1 MDGIHD
7 LGGKHGFDAVDPDD
21 PGQGFSQR
29 WHGSVFT
36 MINSLAAAG
45 VMHNADHF
53 RHAVE
58 RIDPI
63 SYLDDGYYGRWLG
76 AAENLLVEGG
86 VLEQQQ
92 ITDRAVTFGA
102 QGNERVA
109 ARPMHDDGLARTEQK
124 TNNAVSPARESRPTA
139 ERNSDAPARFSIGDC
154 VLTSMFPVPGHT
166 RLPAYARGRLGTVVA
181 LHGSWVYPDTNAH
194 GQGEQPQHLY
204 TICFDAQELWGEGA
218 DDLEVCLDLFEP
230 YLHLV
235 EEA

>member
-7 LGGKHGFDAVDPDD
+7 LGGKEGFGAVDPQD
-21 PGQGFSQR
+21 PSQGFVQR

-36 MINSLAAAG
+36 MINSLAAVG
-45 VMHNADHF
+45 VLHNSDHF

-76 AAENLLVEGG
+76 AAETLLVEGG

-92 ITDRAVTFGA
+92 ITDRAVAHGA
-102 QGNERVA
+102 QGDERVA
-109 ARPMHDDGLARTEQK
+109 ARPVLEANLDQSAQTDSDAI
-124 TNNAVSPARESRPTA
+124 NPAAQSLRTA
-139 ERNSDAPARFSIGDC
+139 ERSSQAPSKFSVGDC
-154 VLTSMFPVPGHT
+154 VLTRMSSVPGHT
-166 RLPAYARGRLGTVVA
+166 RLPAYARGRLGTIVA
-181 LHGSWVYPDTNAH
+181 RHGSWVYPDTNAH

-218 DDLEVCLDLFEP
+218 DNLEVCLDLFEP

>member
-7 LGGKHGFDAVDPDD
+7 LGGKEGFGGVDPND
-21 PGQGFSQR
+21 PLPGFSQR

-45 VMHNADHF
+45 VMHNSDHF

-92 ITDRAVTFGA
+92 ITDRAAALGA

-109 ARPMHDDGLARTEQK
+109 ARPMHDADFAQIEQIDNDAR
-124 TNNAVSPARESRPTA
+124 SPAPESLPTA
-139 ERNSDAPARFSIGDC
+139 ERKSLAPAQFSVGDC
-154 VLTSMFPVPGHT
+154 VLTRMTSVPGHT

-181 LHGSWVYPDTNAH
+181 VHGSWVYPDTNAH
-194 GQGEQPQHLY
+194 GRGEQPQHLY
-204 TICFDAQELWGEGA
+204 TICFNGQELWGEGA
-218 DDLEVCLDLFEP
+218 DEVEVCLDLFEP

>member
-7 LGGKHGFDAVDPDD
+7 LGGKEGFGSVDPND
-21 PGQGFSQR
+21 PFLGFSQR

-36 MINSLAAAG
+36 IINSLAAAG
-45 VMHNADHF
+45 VMHNSDHF

-92 ITDRAVTFGA
+92 ITDRAVAYGA
-102 QGNERVA
+102 QGDERVA
-109 ARPMHDDGLARTEQK
+109 ARPMQSAGSAPSDDGTD
-124 TNNAVSPARESRPTA
+124 NVSPASEPRLTA
-139 ERNSDAPARFSIGDC
+139 ERKPVNPAKFSVGD
-154 VLTSMFPVPGHT
+154 VLLTRMSSVPGHT

-181 LHGSWVYPDTNAH
+181 MHGAWVFPDTNAH
-194 GQGEQPQHLY
+194 DQGEQPQHLY
-204 TICFDAQELWGEGA
+204 TVCFDARELWGEGA
-218 DDLEVCLDLFEP
+218 DNLEVCLDLFEP
-230 YLHLV
+230 YLHRV

>member
-7 LGGKHGFDAVDPDD
+7 LGGKEGFGSVDPDD
-21 PGQGFSQR
+21 PIQGFSQR

-45 VMHNADHF
+45 VMHNSDHF

-58 RIDPI
+58 RIDPV

-86 VLEQQQ
+86 ILEQQQ
-92 ITDRAVTFGA
+92 ITDRAVAYGA
-102 QGNERVA
+102 HGDERVA
-109 ARPMHDDGLARTEQK
+109 ARPRQDAGSDQSGHDADTLM
-124 TNNAVSPARESRPTA
+124 PASEPQLTA
-139 ERNSDAPARFSIGDC
+139 LRKPAGAAKFSLGDC
-154 VLTSMFPVPGHT
+154 VLTRMSSVPGHT

-181 LHGSWVYPDTNAH
+181 LHGAWVFPDTNAH

-204 TICFDAQELWGEGA
+204 TLCFDAQELWGEGA
-218 DDLEVCLDLFEP
+218 DNLEVCLDLFEP

>member
-7 LGGKHGFDAVDPDD
+7 LGGKQGFGAVDPED
-21 PGQGFSQR
+21 PLQGFSQR

-45 VMHNADHF
+45 VMHNSDHF

-86 VLEQQQ
+86 ILEQQE
-92 ITDRAVTFGA
+92 ITDRAVAYGA
-102 QGNERVA
+102 KGDERVA
-109 ARPMHDDGLARTEQK
+109 ARPQQGADSDLSSRDADRILRTSA
-124 TNNAVSPARESRPTA
+124 TPLTA
-139 ERNSDAPARFSIGDC
+139 ERNPVAAAKYSIGD
-154 VLTSMFPVPGHT
+154 VLLTRMSSVPGHT

-181 LHGSWVYPDTNAH
+181 VHGAWVFPDTNAH
-194 GQGEQPQHLY
+194 GKGEQPQHLY
-204 TICFDAQELWGEGA
+204 TLCFDAQELWGEGA
-218 DDLEVCLDLFEP
+218 ENLEVFLDLFEP
-230 YLHLV
+230 YLHRV